1 MQSDVIL
8 QVIVPSYKKSG
19 EIVNCLHGILTVF
32 AQEKIPVEI
41 IVVIDGDVDGTKNL
55 LIDTKLDIKIITHL
69 TNQGKGAAIKSGLR
83 EVTSNYVS
91 FFDAD
96 LDIDPSVLV
105 TQLKM
110 LLSDKSIFGVIASK
124 LHSESHVSYPL
135 TRKILSFGL
144 RNLQRLL
151 FGLNHR
157 DTQTGAK
164 TFDSSVIKLV
174 SSETKTIG
182 FLYDLEILYLCSK
195 RNLQVLECPV
205 NITHNFTSTISFFH
219 VLSLILD
226 LLKLRMSHAY
236 LISRIVS
243 NHGRK
248 S

>member
-1 MQSDVIL
+1 MQSDLIL
-8 QVIVPSYKKSG
+8 QVIVPSYKKSS
-19 EIVNCLHGILTVF
+19 EIVDCLNGILTVF

-55 LIDTKLDIKIITHL
+55 LIETKLNVKIITHL

-83 EVTSNYVS
+83 EVTSDYVS

-105 TQLKM
+105 NQLKM
-110 LLSDKSIFGVIASK
+110 LMSNKRIFGVIASK

-144 RNLQRLL
+144 RNLQCLL
-151 FGLNHR
+151 FGLNHK

-164 TFDSSVIKLV
+164 TFNSSVIKSV
-174 SSETKTIG
+174 SIESKTVG
-182 FLYDLEILYLCSK
+182 FLYDLEILYLCNK

-205 NITHNFTSTISFFH
+205 VITHKFTSTISFSDIF
-219 VLSLILD
+219 SLILD
-226 LLKLRMSHAY
+226 LVKLRISHAS
-236 LISRIVS
+236 LIPRIVS
-243 NHGRK
+243 DHGRK